1 MDGVI
6 GQLNGQF
13 TRYVS
18 VSGQNMSCAR
28 TIVSHFAELT
38 DFFFDFFHW
47 ELALYKYCIYI
58 YIMKTYNQCLV
69 SFSNFVKVL
78 INW

>member
-1 MDGVI
+1 
-6 GQLNGQF
+6 
-13 TRYVS
+13 
-18 VSGQNMSCAR
+18 MSCAR

-58 YIMKTYNQCLV
+58 YYEDV
-69 SFSNFVKVL
+69 
-78 INW
+78 